1 VSGASRRQK
10 QLLGLLGFACA
21 AALPW
26 ALWHR
31 AIAAIATDFRLEAD
45 YLLTGWLGYAL
56 IGLGLLCLAPVAWSA
71 GRHPSSRLYPRLR
84 NAYMGWGLSLYLMGF
99 AVAAQVAAAL

>member
-1 VSGASRRQK
+1 MA
-10 QLLGLLGFACA
+10 GFACA

-26 ALWHR
+26 LLWHR
-31 AIAAIATDFRLEAD
+31 AIAAVATDFRLEAD

-56 IGLGLLCLAPVAWSA
+56 IAGGLLMLLPVAFSA
-71 GRHPSSRLYPRLR
+71 GRNPGARLYPRSR
-84 NAYMGWGLSLYLMGF
+84 NAYFGWGTSLYLMGF